1 MSTIDL
7 SLEHLLVILSA
18 IIMLSGGWTYIA
30 DTLKGKTQPNRVTWG
45 MWALAPLIGFMASLD
60 QGADPWA
67 LVRTFLAG
75 FLPLLVFISSFF
87 NPTSFWKTS
96 IFEIS
101 CGALSLLALIVWLGT
116 EAPRSAILIAVL
128 ADLLA
133 AVPTLV
139 KAWKAPETENRTV
152 FVASLTSAVLVI
164 PSIPNWR
171 LENCAFTIYLLIINI
186 TLILMLSDRR
196 VARKHSPLA

>member
-1 MSTIDL
+1 MSISDL

-18 IIMLSGGWTYIA
+18 IIMLAGGWTYIL

-45 MWALAPLIGFMASLD
+45 MWALAPLIGVLASFD

-75 FLPLLVFISSFF
+75 FIPLMVFISSFF
-87 NPTSFWKTS
+87 NPSSFWKTS
-96 IFEIS
+96 IFDIS

-116 EAPRSAILIAVL
+116 ESPRSAILMTVL

-164 PSIPNWR
+164 PSIPNWQV
-171 LENCAFTIYLLIINI
+171 ENCAFTIYLVLIDIA
-186 TLILMLSDRR
+186 LILILSDRR
-196 VARKHSPLA
+196 VARKHLPLA